1 MKKMSDNIELNN
13 ATDIYSINSLEDNN
27 NGFEGMRA
35 KNNRLI
41 NIGYCTKFYFYIL
54 GSALFK
60 FFFVMIL
67 GSQENTTALFSFSP
81 ISTIFLFMLLNAS
94 SSGTVPSLNKK
105 LSFPSGCISR

>member
-1 MKKMSDNIELNN
+1 MFENIELNQS
-13 ATDIYSINSLEDNN
+13 TDTNSINSFIDNIY
-27 NGFEGMRA
+27 GFEGMRI

-81 ISTIFLFMLLNAS
+81 ILFSYNS
-94 SSGTVPSLNKK
+94 IQSL
-105 LSFPSGCISR
+105 